1 MQIIRD
7 LTSVHLTTPTVLT
20 IGTFDGLHRGHLAL
34 LEQLKEAAQKL
45 QAQTA
50 VITFH
55 PRPKTV
61 LAPHLA
67 NNDYLTTSEERI
79 ALLRKLGLDVLILIP
94 FTLEFARTTAYD
106 FIKMVVE
113 HINLVEFWAGHDFA
127 LGKNREGNLEKLTAL
142 GREFNYTVH
151 EVAPL
156 LIDGKV
162 VSSTEIRQLLLAG
175 EIRQAARLLGRH
187 PSVSGKIV
195 QGVQRGRTIGFPTA
209 NLVTPPER
217 LIPANG
223 VYATLAQHSGSNSQC
238 YASVTNI
245 GVRPSFE
252 EDVRMVE
259 THIFDFSENI
269 YGQSLTLEFV
279 ERLRPEKKFDNINE
293 LVTQITDDVQ
303 QASALLIDEECQD

>member
-1 MQIIRD
+1 MQIIRN
-7 LTSVHLTTPTVLT
+7 LSSLHLTKPTVLT
-20 IGTFDGLHRGHLAL
+20 IGTFDGIHRGHQAL
-34 LEQLKEAAQKL
+34 LKQLKEAAQKR

-79 ALLRKLGLDVLILIP
+79 ALFEKLGLDVLIVIP
-94 FTLEFARTTAYD
+94 FTLEFAQITAYD
-106 FIKMVVE
+106 FVKLVVE

-127 LGKNREGNLEKLTAL
+127 LGKNREGNLKRLTAL

-151 EVAPL
+151 EITPL
-156 LIDGKV
+156 LIDGKI
-162 VSSTEIRQLLLAG
+162 VSSTQIRQLLLAG
-175 EIRQAARLLGRH
+175 EIRQAARLLGRY

-209 NLVTPPER
+209 NLITPPER
-217 LIPANG
+217 LIPTNG
-223 VYATLAQHSGSNSQC
+223 VYATLAQHSGSNNQC
-238 YASVTNI
+238 YTSVTNI

-252 EDVRMVE
+252 GDVRTIE
-259 THIFDFSENI
+259 THIFNFNENI
-269 YGQSLTLEFV
+269 YGQSLTLDFV
-279 ERLRPEKKFDNINE
+279 ERLRPEKKFNSIDE
-293 LVTQITDDVQ
+293 LAAQISYDIE
-303 QASALLIDEECQD
+303 QARALLADEECQD

>member
-7 LTSVHLTTPTVLT
+7 LSSLHLTKPTILT
-20 IGTFDGLHRGHLAL
+20 IGTFDGIHRGHQAL
-34 LEQLKEAAQKL
+34 LKQLKKAAQKR

-67 NNDYLTTSEERI
+67 NNDYLTTPEERI
-79 ALLRKLGLDVLILIP
+79 ALFEKLGLDVLIVIP
-94 FTLEFARTTAYD
+94 FTMELAQITAHG
-106 FIKMVVE
+106 FMKLVVE

-127 LGKNREGNLEKLTAL
+127 LGKNREGNLKKLAAL
-142 GREFNYTVH
+142 GQEFNYTVN
-151 EVAPL
+151 EITPF

-162 VSSTEIRQLLLAG
+162 VSSTGIRQLLLAG
-175 EIRQAARLLGRH
+175 EIRQAAHLLGRY
-187 PSVSGKIV
+187 PAVSGKIV

-223 VYATLAQHSGSNSQC
+223 VYATLTRHLGRNNQC

-245 GVRPSFE
+245 GIRPSFE
-252 EDVRMVE
+252 GDVRTIE

-279 ERLRPEKKFDNINE
+279 ERLRPEKKFNNIDE
-293 LVTQITDDVQ
+293 LVTQIIHDVQ
-303 QASALLIDEECQD
+303 QASALLADEECQD